1 MSAVNEGPHLQVGC
15 MFQHRAPGPVE
26 EKLVR
31 DQEAAE
37 DHSSS
42 EEEEEQQERGRES
55 SEALGKRREGRSMRR
70 RNLDT
75 NVKRLRDLSI
85 SCN

>member
-1 MSAVNEGPHLQVGC
+1 MSAVLQVGC
-15 MFQHRAPGPVE
+15 MFQHRSPGQVE
-26 EKLVR
+26 EKQVR
-31 DQEAAE
+31 DQESAE

-42 EEEEEQQERGRES
+42 EEEQEQQERES
-55 SEALGKRREGRSMRR
+55 NEAVGKRREGRSMRR